1 MDSKCHKNI
10 KIKEVSLESIM
21 LGKQKYFMLKRFVDI
36 IISLFGLIFLLPLF
50 FLLALLIQLESP
62 KGSPFFGQMRVGKGG
77 RKFRMFKFRSMHLDA
92 EKRLDE
98 LLPLNEVEGAMFKL
112 KNDPRVTKLG
122 GFMRKLS
129 LDELPQLLNVLL
141 GDMSLVGPRPP
152 LPREVEMYT
161 EYDKQRF
168 LVKSGCTGLWQVSG
182 RNNLS
187 FAEMVELDLEYIR
200 TISLKQDIK
209 IFFQTFR
216 VIIEADAH

>member
-1 MDSKCHKNI
+1 MDSKHHKNI
-10 KIKEVSLESIM
+10 EIQERSLAEIIRH
-21 LGKQKYFMLKRFVDI
+21 KQRYFLLKRFLDVVL
-36 IISLFGLIFLLPLF
+36 SLFGFIFLLPLF
-50 FLLALLIQLESP
+50 FLLALLIKIESP
-62 KGSPFFGQMRVGKGG
+62 KGSPFFGQIRVGKGG
-77 RKFRMFKFRSMHLDA
+77 REFRMFKFRSMHVDA

-98 LLPLNEVEGAMFKL
+98 LLALNEVEGAMFKL
-112 KNDPRVTKLG
+112 KKDPRVTKLG

-129 LDELPQLLNVLL
+129 LDELPQLLNVLF
-141 GDMSLVGPRPP
+141 GDMSLIGPRPP

-182 RNNLS
+182 RNHLS

-200 TISLKQDIK
+200 TMSLKKDIK

-216 VIIEADAH
+216 VIVEADAH

>member
-1 MDSKCHKNI
+1 MESKHRTSI
-10 KIKEVSLESIM
+10 EPREESLESVI
-21 LGKQKYFMLKRFVDI
+21 LRKQKYFMLKRFLDI
-36 IISLFGLIFLLPLF
+36 VLSLFGLIILLPLF
-50 FLLALLIQLESP
+50 FLLALLIKIESP
-62 KGSPFFGQMRVGKGG
+62 KGSPFFGQIRIGKGG
-77 RKFRMFKFRSMHLDA
+77 REFKMFKFRSMYVGA

-98 LLPLNEVEGAMFKL
+98 LLSLNEVEGAMFKL

-122 GFMRKLS
+122 RFMRKLS

-141 GDMSLVGPRPP
+141 GDMSLIGPRPP

-168 LVKSGCTGLWQVSG
+168 LVQSGCTGLWQVSG
-182 RNNLS
+182 RNYLS
-187 FAEMVELDLEYIR
+187 FAQMVELDLEYIR

-209 IFFQTFR
+209 IFVQTFR